1 MGGYW
6 ISDMHTPCKFRV
18 SQIAAEP
25 SERKKKN
32 VIFKY
37 YWGILKQDFIFS
49 LDLFHDIVLS
59 KSSFVSTDETLAT
72 ANHGNRN
79 YVNDQKDDTV

>member
-1 MGGYW
+1 MEGYW
-6 ISDMHTPCKFRV
+6 ILDVHTPCKSRV
-18 SQIAAEP
+18 SQTAAEL

-32 VIFKY
+32 VISKC

-59 KSSFVSTDETLAT
+59 RSSFVSTDKTLAT
-72 ANHGNRN
+72 ADHRN
-79 YVNDQKDDTV
+79 ISYVNDQEGNTV